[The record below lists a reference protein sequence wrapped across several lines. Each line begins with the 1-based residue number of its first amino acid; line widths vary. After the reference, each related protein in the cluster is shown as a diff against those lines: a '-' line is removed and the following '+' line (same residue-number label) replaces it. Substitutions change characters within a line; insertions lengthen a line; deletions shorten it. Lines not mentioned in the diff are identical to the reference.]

1 MSGSKN
7 TKSATPTPDPP
18 LREEEG
24 QPVEA
29 SSINATPAT
38 PPSAEGYSMR
48 SALTSAGGAGQGTS
62 PAVGQ
67 TVVHEAKIPHQ
78 WHFISTFNADTL
90 EKLQQNV
97 QMAINRQV
105 SPAEIL
111 KQRIANIHSDLH
123 EAIELRLSTSNVPN
137 WQQWK
142 TWDHTT
148 FFTNIKNA
156 FKFGSGKNHTTDPV
170 VTFQAGTA
178 TLTLDFDPTEPNSWV
193 MDYGLVILKLL
204 KDIGTD
210 QPFSE
215 SQLEGLIKELVEN
228 LRHSKPTSP
237 YANTVGVIR
246 DTLKLELT
254 KFTDIKIFLTEL
266 SILCEKNSIAN
277 TEKDKYMLP
286 DRITTK
292 KDKTPT
298 KDTSS
303 DVVVPTNKQ
312 QRSYK
317 RQPEEEP
324 KPASGPVANKK
335 QKASYVHEGNPSDKC
350 NGCGRFHVTQKTCP
364 FIHHPDHN
372 KSSRSWETSSQGR
385 ALKEAGKD
393 YLSGM
398 RSILNPEWKPPSKSR
413 GEESD
418 LFCSLCDELNLI
430 SQKSGDP
437 TVPITLLTPNFVP
450 LTARALIDTG
460 ALHAN

>member
-18 LREEEG
+18 LREEQG

-193 MDYGLVILKLL
+193 MDYCLVILKLA
-204 KDIGTD
+204 T
-210 QPFSE
+210 
-215 SQLEGLIKELVEN
+215 
-228 LRHSKPTSP
+228 
-237 YANTVGVIR
+237 
-246 DTLKLELT
+246 
-254 KFTDIKIFLTEL
+254 
-266 SILCEKNSIAN
+266 
-277 TEKDKYMLP
+277 
-286 DRITTK
+286 
-292 KDKTPT
+292 
-298 KDTSS
+298 
-303 DVVVPTNKQ
+303 
-312 QRSYK
+312 
-317 RQPEEEP
+317 
-324 KPASGPVANKK
+324 
-335 QKASYVHEGNPSDKC
+335 
-350 NGCGRFHVTQKTCP
+350 
-364 FIHHPDHN
+364 
-372 KSSRSWETSSQGR
+372 
-385 ALKEAGKD
+385 
-393 YLSGM
+393 
-398 RSILNPEWKPPSKSR
+398 
-413 GEESD
+413 
-418 LFCSLCDELNLI
+418 
-430 SQKSGDP
+430 
-437 TVPITLLTPNFVP
+437 
-450 LTARALIDTG
+450 
-460 ALHAN
+460 